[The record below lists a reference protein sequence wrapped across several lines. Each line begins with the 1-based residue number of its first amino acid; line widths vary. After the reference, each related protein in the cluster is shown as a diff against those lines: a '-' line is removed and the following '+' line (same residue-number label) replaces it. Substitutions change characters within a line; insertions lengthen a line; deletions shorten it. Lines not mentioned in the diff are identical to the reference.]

1 MIRYI
6 GLVSLAAL
14 VLTGCERKLDTFQQ
28 LVKQLD
34 EAEQEIRT
42 RREEVQQ
49 KIEDYN
55 AGHPERKI
63 DPSSL
68 EQMALD
74 PRQAEALNQLLSNEQ
89 DVSYRGLLSE
99 IVAVNGQVSA
109 LQEHILDLQDQ
120 LPAPYT
126 VQVGDTH
133 QDVSVRYL
141 VENHGLA
148 PREAR
153 GIADDA
159 ALVEELYVGFQ
170 IWMLYR
176 DGVFGTY
183 VTRGTAKVSPGRAQ
197 RQARQR
203 VARTIETLTD
213 ERNFARSE
221 ADSIQELHDNLQ
233 ERILFLRAEESR
245 LQTEIASLA
254 HSRDKAVAMVE
265 FSEQQ
270 RAKLEERVNSVFYA
284 VDTMKNWKDKKVI
297 ADPFFAS
304 PRVRSLERVLFE
316 NTQDLR
322 ANKIVTFDLRDYPQ
336 LKKFK
341 RVDLF
346 PRSFKAGQEYIV
358 SYNEDRDQAFVKLLK
373 PDVFSGQKLI
383 FALRD

>member
-6 GLVSLAAL
+6 GLISLAAL

-49 KIEDYN
+49 KIQDYN
-55 AGHPERKI
+55 AAHPERKI

-74 PRQAEALNQLLSNEQ
+74 PRQAEALNQLLSDEQ

-109 LQEHILDLQDQ
+109 LQEHVLDLQDQ

-183 VTRGTAKVSPGRAQ
+183 VTRGDAKVSPGRAQ

-203 VARTIETLTD
+203 VTRTIETLTD

-297 ADPFFAS
+297 SDPFFAS

-346 PRSFKAGQEYIV
+346 PRSFKAGQEYVV